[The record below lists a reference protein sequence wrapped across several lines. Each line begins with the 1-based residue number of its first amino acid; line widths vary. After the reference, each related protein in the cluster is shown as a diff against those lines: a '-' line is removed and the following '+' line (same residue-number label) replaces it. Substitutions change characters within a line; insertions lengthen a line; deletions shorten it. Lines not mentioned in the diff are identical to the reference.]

1 MSWVDMVISSFGY
14 LLTECRE
21 GTVNNDLADGDLK
34 KVFSYPFNT
43 ANWQRKFVI
52 GSLVTLPSLLIPILP
67 AVFLFGYY
75 ARIFKDIVVRK
86 AEPSLPTWD
95 DWETLFVDGLRVF
108 GIWIIYF
115 LPGILLFGFSYLILF
130 FVALFDSFASSAG
143 IQVLLPFF
151 GMTGMMG
158 FLGLAILYFLAISF
172 IMPVA
177 TGHAIIN
184 ENYFAGFHIGAWWP
198 ILKANLLGFFIS
210 MVILLGLVVVTQFLV
225 QFLYFTIFLC
235 GLIPL
240 ILSPVLFYITIIAA
254 PLFGRNYLEGVAESL
269 GDQT

>member
-1 MSWVDMVISSFGY
+1 M
-14 LLTECRE
+14 
-21 GTVNNDLADGDLK
+21 NNDLAIGGLK
-34 KVFSYPFNT
+34 KIFSYPFR
-43 ANWQRKFVI
+43 AENWQRKFVI

-86 AEPSLPTWD
+86 AEPSMPAWE

-115 LPGILLFGFSYLILF
+115 LPGILLFIFSYMILF
-130 FVALFDSFASSAG
+130 FIALIDSLASSAG
-143 IQVLLPFF
+143 IQELLPFF

-158 FLGLAILYFLAISF
+158 FLGFAILYMLAISF
-172 IMPVA
+172 IIPVA
-177 TGHAIIN
+177 IGHAVVN
-184 ENYFAGFHIGAWWP
+184 EDFFASFHIGAWWP

-210 MVILLGLVVVTQFLV
+210 IVILLGLVMVTQFLV

-235 GLIPL
+235 CLIPL
-240 ILSPVLFYITIIAA
+240 ILSPILFFITIIAA
-254 PLFGRNYLEGVAESL
+254 PLFGHNYLEGVAASL
-269 GDQT
+269 GDQAQEQAV